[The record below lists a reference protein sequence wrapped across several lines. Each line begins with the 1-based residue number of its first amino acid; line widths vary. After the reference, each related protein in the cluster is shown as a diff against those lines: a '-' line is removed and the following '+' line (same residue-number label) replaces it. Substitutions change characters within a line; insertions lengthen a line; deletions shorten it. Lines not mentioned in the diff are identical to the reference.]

1 MALLWTGLAFSA
13 IGDQAYLIA
22 LSWISAAAFG
32 AWAGWL
38 VALGPASVLITVLLA
53 GRFAD
58 TLAPLPAMMAADAAR
73 AAILLIAVAA
83 WSTSGAPPVPALIAA
98 IIVLGAAQAVFRPAL
113 QVVIPAVVPDP
124 ASLPAANALLDATER
139 IARLAGPALAGL
151 IASVVP
157 LQHLLTLDAATFMLS
172 GLALLAIHRRR
183 PVVRVGA
190 QFRARVGTQFGAQ
203 SSARPVA
210 PGTISVLQAMLHGV
224 HVSRRHPVMGWVL
237 GFTGVLNGA
246 WYVALFLALPLMLA
260 ADGSGLASFGLVIS
274 AYGCTNLAAN
284 LYLGSRAMTPRPARQ
299 IGWGNF
305 VLGFGLLAMAAAHA
319 LPAEWRL
326 AGYMLAAAVA
336 APGGPMQ
343 DIPVAVLRQ
352 TAFAP
357 ADVPAVMRAY
367 LGVNQAGLLAGM
379 AAAPL
384 LLGTFSPAVV
394 IAVCASIVLGVG
406 LKGIGRFRDEAAQ

>member
-58 TLAPLPAMMAADAAR
+58 TLAPLPAMMAADGAR

-83 WSTSGAPPVPALIAA
+83 WSASGAPSVPALIAA

-113 QVVIPAVVPDP
+113 QVVIPAVVPDQ

-172 GLALLAIHRRR
+172 GLALLAIHRHR
-183 PVVRVGA
+183 PVV
-190 QFRARVGTQFGAQ
+190 RVGTQFGARVGT
-203 SSARPVA
+203 RPIA

-319 LPAEWRL
+319 LPADWRL

>member
-73 AAILLIAVAA
+73 AAVLLIAVAA
-83 WSTSGAPPVPALIAA
+83 WSASGAPPVPALIAA

-183 PVVRVGA
+183 PVVRVGT
-190 QFRARVGTQFGAQ
+190 QVGARVGT
-203 SSARPVA
+203 RPIA
-210 PGTISVLQAMLHGV
+210 PGTISVLHAMLHGV
-224 HVSRRHPVMGWVL
+224 HVSRQHPVMGWVL

-319 LPAEWRL
+319 LPADWRL